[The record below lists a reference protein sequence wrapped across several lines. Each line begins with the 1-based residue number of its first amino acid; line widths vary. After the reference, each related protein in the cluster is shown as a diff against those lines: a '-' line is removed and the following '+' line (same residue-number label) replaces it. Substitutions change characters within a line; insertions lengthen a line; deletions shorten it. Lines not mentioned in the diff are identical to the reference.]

1 LAPRFG
7 RKAPD
12 LTDMGVS
19 RRADPG
25 ASPWLPVRDIGGDTS
40 RSLMFIEADRP
51 PNGEPGGAGSGRA
64 RALIARGLVGDPAT
78 LMTKGR
84 ILSGPRADWLAS

>member
-1 LAPRFG
+1 
-7 RKAPD
+7 
-12 LTDMGVS
+12 
-19 RRADPG
+19 
-25 ASPWLPVRDIGGDTS
+25 
-40 RSLMFIEADRP
+40 MFIEADRP
-51 PNGEPGGAGSGRA
+51 PNGELGGAGSGRA

>member
-1 LAPRFG
+1 
-7 RKAPD
+7 
-12 LTDMGVS
+12 
-19 RRADPG
+19 
-25 ASPWLPVRDIGGDTS
+25 
-40 RSLMFIEADRP
+40 MFIEADRP

-64 RALIARGLVGDPAT
+64 CALIARGLVGDPAT

>member
-1 LAPRFG
+1 
-7 RKAPD
+7 
-12 LTDMGVS
+12 
-19 RRADPG
+19 
-25 ASPWLPVRDIGGDTS
+25 
-40 RSLMFIEADRP
+40 MFIEADRP
-51 PNGEPGGAGSGRA
+51 PNGEPGGAGSSWA